1 MDVRSKVYLYQTTV
15 RWTEQRKGVISCAGK
30 PEVEV
35 ATPPEFK
42 GHEGIWSPEDLFV
55 ASANV
60 CLMTTFLAVAERA
73 GLAFS
78 AYESEA
84 EGRLE
89 SVEGKFQFTAITI
102 KPTITVE
109 SDADT
114 GKAKELIEKAEA
126 NCLISNSMKA
136 TVTLEPVIRSSRA

>member
-1 MDVRSKVYLYQTTV
+1 MDAKPKVYFYQTAV
-15 RWTEQRKGVISCAGK
+15 KWTEQRKGVIACAGK
-30 PEVEV
+30 PEVQV

-60 CLMTTFLAVAERA
+60 CLMTTFLAAAERA

-78 AYESEA
+78 AYESTA
-84 EGRLE
+84 EGRLDL
-89 SVEGKFQFTAITI
+89 VEGKFQFTAITI
-102 KPTITVE
+102 RPTITLKAGG
-109 SDADT
+109 DAT
-114 GKAKELIEKAEA
+114 AAKELIEKAER

-136 TVTLEPVIRSSRA
+136 TVTLEPTIR